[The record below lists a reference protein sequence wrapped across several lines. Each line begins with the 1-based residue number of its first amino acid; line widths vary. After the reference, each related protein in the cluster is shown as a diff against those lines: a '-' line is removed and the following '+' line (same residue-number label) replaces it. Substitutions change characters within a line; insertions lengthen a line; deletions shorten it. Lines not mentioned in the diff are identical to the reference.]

1 MAVGITEDKIWKP
14 QSQSV
19 NVLTEHPYTLWVR
32 DDDVDDWNRK
42 PDEIYTN
49 VILDKAAKQV
59 LIVDRFTYRTTDIA
73 LIHIIQTETR
83 KFKSLGLPDGSGT
96 WADVTDPTCLEP
108 IANWLEGH
116 RNVAFENFRLSHRSS
131 ENGKSYQTAD

>member
-1 MAVGITEDKIWKP
+1 M
-14 QSQSV
+14 
-19 NVLTEHPYTLWVR
+19 
-32 DDDVDDWNRK
+32 DDWNRK

-59 LIVDRFTYRTTDIA
+59 LIVDRFTYRNTNIA
-73 LIHIIQTETR
+73 LIHIIQTKTR
-83 KFKSLGLPDGSGT
+83 KFKSMGLPDGSGT

-116 RNVAFENFRLSHRSS
+116 RKVAFVVYGPFASKWRTLAQQGLLPVPKYFCGDFYPIKFKIISKLYYICKIFPFSP
-131 ENGKSYQTAD
+131 KM